1 MHDLR
6 EKNKMSG
13 CPVCMV
19 HGLSCASV
27 VRLLSCCL
35 VALSMVLGQCYAAP
49 VRAHDSKKSSEKVS
63 PKVKE
68 FEKRLNQLLSPIT
81 YAYSSAGKPDPF
93 QPFLRAKPARVVKK
107 GVVRKAKNQKPS
119 ACATPLECMDVGQL
133 RLVAI
138 VVEDSGQNMAMAQD
152 ASGIGYIL
160 TPDMSVG
167 YRNGHVKAILPD
179 RVIVEEESENI
190 RGEMVM
196 TQRVLFLHPEEK

>member
-1 MHDLR
+1 MHGLMK
-6 EKNKMSG
+6 KNKMSG
-13 CPVCMV
+13 CRVGRV
-19 HGLSCASV
+19 HGVSCRWA
-27 VRLLSCCL
+27 VRLLSGCL
-35 VALSMVLGQCYAAP
+35 VALSMVIGQCQAAP
-49 VRAHDSKKSSEKVS
+49 ARANHENRPTKKVS

-68 FEKRLNQLLSPIT
+68 FEQRLNQLLEPIT
-81 YAYSSAGKPDPF
+81 YTYSSAGKPDPF

-107 GVVRKAKNQKPS
+107 SVVRKNHDKKPS

-138 VVEDSGQNMAMAQD
+138 VVEDSGQNLAMAQD
-152 ASGIGYIL
+152 ASGIGYVL
-160 TPDMSVG
+160 TPGMSVG
-167 YRNGHVKAILPD
+167 YRNGFVKAILPD